1 MADTT
6 IYLVGDEHAQKTN
19 SWLMMTNS
27 MDEAVKMIDEIPN
40 GQIKT
45 IRVKE
50 KSNND
55 SSK

>member
-1 MADTT
+1 
-6 IYLVGDEHAQKTN
+6 VGDEHAQKTN